1 MNSLSL
7 KLSQVMSVCCPK
19 NNSPA
24 NCIYVITAGRFNTP
38 ALKLATA
45 FCDVDDV
52 NELAVPERNVA
63 LPCCVLLNDAEVDD
77 VPVLCLVGETEM
89 PKLDV
94 IEAEAKSN
102 FCAAADTLKL
112 ANIVEAMKSL
122 VPSAEIVNDEDNSN
136 PSKK

>member
-1 MNSLSL
+1 M
-7 KLSQVMSVCCPK
+7 
-19 NNSPA
+19 
-24 NCIYVITAGRFNTP
+24 
-38 ALKLATA
+38 
-45 FCDVDDV
+45 
-52 NELAVPERNVA
+52 A

-136 PSKK
+136 ASKK